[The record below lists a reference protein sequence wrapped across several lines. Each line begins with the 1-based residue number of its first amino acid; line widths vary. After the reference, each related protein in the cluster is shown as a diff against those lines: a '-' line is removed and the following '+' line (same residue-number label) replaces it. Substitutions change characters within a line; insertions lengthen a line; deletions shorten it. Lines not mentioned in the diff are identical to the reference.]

1 MLKVLLEIDLL
12 KLKSERMRRMLSQQD
27 VAEVLGI
34 SRGYFQYK
42 EIGRSHFE
50 EEELEKLL
58 KLYGLKKKEIL
69 K

>member
-1 MLKVLLEIDLL
+1 MLKVLIEIDLL
-12 KLKSERMRRMLSQQD
+12 KLKSERMRRMWSQQD

-34 SRGYFQYK
+34 SRARFQYK
-42 EIGRSHFE
+42 EIGRSHFT

-58 KLYGLKKKEIL
+58 KLYGLKKKEVM